1 MAFKVISLFAGIGGI
16 CLGFRQAGFEIVWAN
31 DNDSAACRTY
41 RQNLGDSYLVEMDI
55 RKISA
60 EKLPEF
66 DVLSA
71 GFPCQP
77 FSIAGSQKGFLD
89 KRGNLFFE
97 ISRIVDARRPKVIF
111 LENVANLVN
120 HDNGRTFLV
129 IYNSLV
135 QFGYNIYYKIMA
147 ADQYGNLPQI
157 RKRIYVIAVRDDLAH
172 ITYHHPESIKLTLFS
187 SDIINRK
194 QKQDDSNYYTG
205 DMYKYLADKMWYRD
219 AIYRITDTE
228 VRPTK
233 NMMCPTLTANMGTYP
248 DRVPVIWDAFGIR
261 KLTLR
266 ECLDFQGFPS
276 WFTFPANVSIADAY
290 KQLGNTVCIP
300 VVRRIAHN
308 IYVLMENALSV

>member
-172 ITYHHPESIKLTLFS
+172 ITYHHPEPIKLTLFS

-205 DMYKYLADKMWYRD
+205 DMYKYLADKMWYRN

-300 VVRRIAHN
+300 LVRRIAHN

>member
-172 ITYHHPESIKLTLFS
+172 ITYHHPEPIKLTLFS

-205 DMYKYLADKMWYRD
+205 DMYKYLADKMCYRY
-219 AIYRITDTE
+219 AIYRFTDTE